1 LLRTA
6 QGEPLEEAQAA
17 LSPIP
22 VQTHTLFNPTLNH
35 VFSLLAAILPSVL
48 QIVMVTASGYSVGI
62 DVETR
67 HRLRIL
73 RRLGG
78 GLWPAMAGKVL
89 PNTPILLGFLWCSV
103 CRMPCCSAF
112 LSCLCT
118 AGASYSTLPDC
129 FLSCRASS
137 LAFRLRRF
145 SSRREIFRVG
155 QFSTFATISALSGL
169 GQISECPLCAARKS
183 GPGLQS
189 PAVRHL
195 RLGSPSLG
203 LPPPRQSLDLD
214 HDVPSFRAPSPA

>member
-22 VQTHTLFNPTLNH
+22 VQTHALFNPTLNH

-89 PNTPILLGFLWCSV
+89 PNTIVFLMVLGLSDAVLFGILELPLHGRGKLLDLAGLLFI
-103 CRMPCCSAF
+103 
-112 LSCLCT
+112 LSCQ
-118 AGASYSTLPDC
+118 
-129 FLSCRASS
+129 FLGVL
-137 LAFRLRRF
+137 LA
-145 SSRREIFRVG
+145 
-155 QFSTFATISALSGL
+155 
-169 GQISECPLCAARKS
+169 PLLKPTR
-183 GPGLQS
+183 
-189 PAVRHL
+189 
-195 RLGSPSLG
+195 
-203 LPPPRQSLDLD
+203 D
-214 HDVPSFRAPSPA
+214 F